1 MADPVPKAE
10 PAERLPVYSNVINYE
25 LLMGPQSQ
33 SDRSPSMTGGLM
45 RNKQKGGEL
54 QQVGLGQG
62 ARLAATRT
70 EVREEAS
77 KPMKRK
83 ELKIKIS
90 NMNKKTLAGTIRN
103 AFMQYG
109 ELEMVDVILDDND
122 LPSGAAVLLYRSVM
136 VGHRSDQSLYS
147 YADNFLLQTLP

>member
-1 MADPVPKAE
+1 MADPEPEAE
-10 PAERLPVYSNVINYE
+10 AAERLPVYSNVINYE
-25 LLMGPQSQ
+25 LLIDPGSQ
-33 SDRSPSMTGGLM
+33 SDRSPSLTEGMM
-45 RNKQKGGEL
+45 RNKQKGGE
-54 QQVGLGQG
+54 QQQNGLGKG

-103 AFMQYG
+103 VFMQYG

-136 VGHRSDQSLYS
+136 TSDRKL
-147 YADNFLLQTLP
+147 FIFFPLC